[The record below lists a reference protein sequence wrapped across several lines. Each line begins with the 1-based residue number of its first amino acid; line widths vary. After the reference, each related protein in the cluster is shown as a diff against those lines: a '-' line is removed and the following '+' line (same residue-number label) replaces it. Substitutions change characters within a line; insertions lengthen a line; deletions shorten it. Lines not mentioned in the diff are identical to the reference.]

1 MSSLGNVEIDE
12 VAFDHGMNP
21 TADECFRHSPYLM
34 VTTILTS
41 LAGVLVGFDV
51 AVLNGILIIP
61 SFAIAMKAQNFS
73 VGEWATM
80 TSWMTSSL
88 LLGAAMSSPLAAPL
102 ADAVGRKTCINI
114 SLSIIFVGGCIQT
127 GANSQY
133 AMIVGRVVVGIA
145 IGLLSSVVPL
155 YLAELS
161 PKSMRGSIISLFQVM
176 IAFGI
181 LLAFLVTLAFNDLQ
195 ENHPYNWRFILGLQA
210 AMPIVI
216 FLLVLALPESP
227 RWLIDAGKN
236 ENAKSVLMMTRWCQP
251 VGKRLNST
259 GEWEIITNID
269 VEYHM
274 MCLNDG
280 ATTNK
285 RAKWFNFVPLL
296 NPSILLRTSNGV
308 IINILAQ
315 LTGFNSI
322 ILYSST
328 IFASLGIS
336 ADKTTAVIGALNV
349 ASTFASM
356 FLIDRFGRRVLLF
369 CGSVSMCICLCSV
382 AGIVLST
389 DPTSDPRAARAIAI
403 FISLF
408 IVSFAYSYGP
418 ISWLYPAE
426 IFPKEVRPKGVS
438 LSTSAGWLTNF
449 AVNQSVPYMILP
461 GSAVGGLGGT
471 FLFFAVWTFVM
482 SPWALA
488 HVYETANLTLEDM
501 DDVFK
506 VQTFN
511 EYFHYISANLSYSLY
526 NGDKSM
532 REFTSVTAPEIIV
545 TNDASYST
553 HSVKSIA

>member
-12 VAFDHGMNP
+12 DAFDHGMNP

-34 VTTILTS
+34 FATILTS

-51 AVLNGILIIP
+51 AVLNGILIMP
-61 SFAIAMKAQNFS
+61 SFAVAMKAQNFS
-73 VGEWATM
+73 VREWATM

-88 LLGAAMSSPLAAPL
+88 LLGAAVSSPLAAPL
-102 ADAVGRKTCINI
+102 ADAVGRKTCLNI

-133 AMIVGRVVVGIA
+133 AMIAGRVVVGIA

-161 PKSMRGSIISLFQVM
+161 PKSIRGSIISLFQVM

-181 LLAFLVTLAFNDLQ
+181 LLVFLVTLAFNNLYR
-195 ENHPYNWRFILGLQA
+195 NHPDNWRFILGLQA

-227 RWLIDAGKN
+227 RWLIDVGQN
-236 ENAKSVLMMTRWCQP
+236 ENAKSILMTTRWCQP
-251 VGKRLNST
+251 IGKRLNST
-259 GEWEIITNID
+259 GEWEIVTNVD

-274 MCLNDG
+274 MCLNDENM
-280 ATTNK
+280 TNK
-285 RAKWFNFVPLL
+285 RTKWFDFAPLL
-296 NPSILLRTSNGV
+296 NPSVLLRTSNGV
-308 IINILAQ
+308 AINILGQ

-322 ILYSST
+322 IFYSST

-349 ASTFASM
+349 TSTFVSM
-356 FLIDRFGRRVLLF
+356 FLIDRFGRRILLF
-369 CGSVSMCICLCSV
+369 CGSVSMCICLCTV

-389 DPTSDPRAARAIAI
+389 DPTADPIAARAIAI

-418 ISWLYPAE
+418 IAWLYPAE
-426 IFPKEVRPKGVS
+426 IFPKEFRTKGVS
-438 LSTSAGWLTNF
+438 LSTSVGWLTNF

-482 SPWALA
+482 SPWVLA
-488 HVYETANLTLEDM
+488 HIYETANLTLEDM

-506 VQTFN
+506 VKTFN
-511 EYFHYISANLSYSLY
+511 EYVHYISANLSYSFY
-526 NGDKSM
+526 MGDKSM
-532 REFTSVTAPEIIV
+532 REFTNVTKTENV
-545 TNDASYST
+545 GTDDNSCST
-553 HSVKSIA
+553 HSIKSIA